1 MDASYKVFTEDV
13 FKGGVEIFR
22 QKAENGISDF
32 CLQGE
37 MMVLALQSRG
47 IRELNIVKTIQYR
60 NRSTNGLELV
70 DEELN
75 SWYDCLH
82 RYDPY
87 SHITQIPKSTSSL

>member
-1 MDASYKVFTEDV
+1 
-13 FKGGVEIFR
+13 
-22 QKAENGISDF
+22 
-32 CLQGE
+32 
-37 MMVLALQSRG
+37 MVLALQSRG
-47 IRELNIVKTIQYR
+47 MRELNIVKTIQYR

-87 SHITQIPKSTSSL
+87 NVIT

>member
-1 MDASYKVFTEDV
+1 
-13 FKGGVEIFR
+13 
-22 QKAENGISDF
+22 
-32 CLQGE
+32 
-37 MMVLALQSRG
+37 MVLALQSRG
-47 IRELNIVKTIQYR
+47 MRELNIVKTIQYR

-87 SHITQIPKSTSSL
+87 NVITQMPKNTSTLQAFLT

>member
-47 IRELNIVKTIQYR
+47 MRELNIVKTIQYR

-87 SHITQIPKSTSSL
+87 SQITQIPKSTSSL